1 MTYPTYPQNPNFM
14 QYYIS
19 AAHVLRTMKEQ
30 GIVWLTIVD
39 VLPDPNGKD
48 IFIWD
53 CAAKLDMSQKGLC
66 WKHAVLLDS
75 PNGNAILESA
85 LEPCTRDQIYFS
97 NQKILKQ

>member
-14 QYYIS
+14 QYYNS

-53 CAAKLDMSQKGLC
+53 CAATLDMSEKGRS
-66 WKHAVLLDS
+66 WKEAVLMDS
-75 PNGNAILESA
+75 PDGISVLEDALSSSPSA
-85 LEPCTRDQIYFS
+85 EIYF
-97 NQKILKQ
+97 NNTLIQPK